1 MCQRIDLGLFPNCKQ
16 SALTKMDCTIGMEN
30 LPFPDE
36 VVLKILGYL
45 SLGQLIQCARVS
57 KRLNTI
63 CKDKSLSYR
72 SNMLKMNSL
81 TVKDRNS
88 IIGILIARPKVTEVS
103 ISSWKRARISGV
115 SETQTSTGL
124 IHLFNP
130 RGSLLSV
137 FPDSVLP
144 SHTFSC
150 KKQKVCPPFSSS
162 YFM

>member
-1 MCQRIDLGLFPNCKQ
+1 
-16 SALTKMDCTIGMEN
+16 MDCTIGMGN
-30 LPFPDE
+30 LPLPDE

-72 SNMLKMNSL
+72 SNMLEINNL

-103 ISSWKRARISGV
+103 VSDWKRARISGV
-115 SETQTSTGL
+115 SATQESTGL
-124 IHLFNP
+124 IHIFEKQ
-130 RGSLLSV
+130 GSMLVV
-137 FPDSVLP
+137 FPYFVYP
-144 SHTFSC
+144 PHTFSL
-150 KKQKVCPPFSSS
+150 KKQKTCPPSSL
-162 YFM
+162 FFI

>member
-1 MCQRIDLGLFPNCKQ
+1 
-16 SALTKMDCTIGMEN
+16 MDCTIGMEN
-30 LPFPDE
+30 LPFSDE
-36 VVLKILGYL
+36 IVLKILGYL

-72 SNMLKMNSL
+72 SNMIKMNDL

-88 IIGILIARPKVTEVS
+88 IINILIARPKVKEVI

-115 SETQTSTGL
+115 SETQKSTGL

-137 FPDSVLP
+137 FPDSVP
-144 SHTFSC
+144 PPNTFLC
-150 KKQKVCPPFSSS
+150 KKQKVCPPSSS
-162 YFM
+162 HFFI

>member
-1 MCQRIDLGLFPNCKQ
+1 
-16 SALTKMDCTIGMEN
+16 MDCTIGMEN
-30 LPFPDE
+30 LPLPDE
-36 VVLKILGYL
+36 IVLKILGYL

-72 SNMLKMNSL
+72 SNMIKMNDL

-88 IIGILIARPKVTEVS
+88 IINILVARPKVKEVI

-115 SETQTSTGL
+115 SEKQKSTGL
-124 IHLFNP
+124 IHLFDP
-130 RGSLLSV
+130 RGSLLSL
-137 FPDSVLP
+137 FPDSVP
-144 SHTFSC
+144 PPNTFSC
-150 KKQKVCPPFSSS
+150 KKQKVCPPSSSS

>member
-1 MCQRIDLGLFPNCKQ
+1 
-16 SALTKMDCTIGMEN
+16 MDCTIGMEN

-63 CKDKSLSYR
+63 CKDKSLSYK
-72 SNMLKMNSL
+72 SNMLKMNNL

-88 IIGILIARPKVTEVS
+88 IIAILITRPKVKEVI

-115 SETQTSTGL
+115 SETQKSTGL
-124 IHLFNP
+124 IHLFSP
-130 RGSLLSV
+130 QGYLLSV
-137 FPDSVLP
+137 FPDSVP
-144 SHTFSC
+144 PPHTLSC
-150 KKQKVCPPFSSS
+150 KKQKVCPPSSS
-162 YFM
+162 HFFI